1 MAIRY
6 VQKKIYRLRK
16 VKAIRAATFVTEL
29 RTPYVH
35 ICREY
40 ILQNGTTFCL
50 PNMPLFSLH
59 LLESTFLFFS
69 LRYDSTL
76 KISIYERNTNCYES
90 WTITNCDAQH
100 L

>member
-1 MAIRY
+1 MFTKY
-6 VQKKIYRLRK
+6 VHKKIYRLRK
-16 VKAIRAATFVTEL
+16 VKAICAATFVTEL

-40 ILQNGTTFCL
+40 IMQNGTTFCL
-50 PNMPLFSLH
+50 QKMRLFSLH

-69 LRYDSTL
+69 LKYDSTL
-76 KISIYERNTNCYES
+76 KISIYKTNTNCYES
-90 WTITNCDAQH
+90 WTIPNCDAQH